1 MLKTSSF
8 KEYLQ
13 GKPFTRLVTEEYFSL
28 HGFQTYESYDVFMRC
43 IRQDI
48 KQGFIL
54 VLDEGLW
61 LFSAQETKEA
71 PSNEG
76 TSFQT
81 HLNQFVSTV
90 FRRYP
95 KI

>member
-13 GKPFTRLVTEEYFSL
+13 GKPFTRLVTEEYFAL
-28 HGFQTYESYDVFMRC
+28 HGFQAYESYDVFWRF

-48 KQGFIL
+48 KQGSIL

-61 LFSAQETKEA
+61 LFAAQETKEV

-81 HLNQFVSTV
+81 QLSQFISTV